1 MTSSSRAMS
10 DDTTLEE
17 PDKEAIKLVCKLRV
31 TWLHRRIVLF
41 VTNDLFVF
49 PFLCTC
55 WSSHT
60 ENNP

>member
-1 MTSSSRAMS
+1 MS

-31 TWLHRRIVLF
+31 TWLHTRIVLF

-49 PFLCTC
+49 LFPARVGLLTQKAIP
-55 WSSHT
+55 WKKDKRV
-60 ENNP
+60 